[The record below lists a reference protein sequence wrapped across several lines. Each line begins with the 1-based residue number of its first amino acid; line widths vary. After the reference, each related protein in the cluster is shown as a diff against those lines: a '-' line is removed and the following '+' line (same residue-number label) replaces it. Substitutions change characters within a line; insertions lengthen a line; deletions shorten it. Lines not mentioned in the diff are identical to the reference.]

1 MKRTTGHYVTTTTA
15 GEKVRAFVP
24 DPLPPKPSLKLD
36 AKINDVL
43 NLATIELGRLNVAA
57 NLIPNADLFIYG
69 FVRKEAVVTSQIEGY
84 EPTLSDLFSWEAR
97 SNRQEPGLD
106 LKEVCNYL
114 DALEYA
120 RAELANPRG
129 LPISLRLLKQTH
141 KRLMQG
147 VRGAAK
153 QPGHFRT
160 SQNWIGGTRP
170 GKAAFV
176 PPPPDK
182 LHDCLGSFEK
192 YIHQGNDLPKLVRMG
207 MVHVQFETI
216 HPFLDGN
223 GRLGRLLI
231 ALLLEQWG
239 LLSSP
244 LLYISVYFKRNRAE
258 YYERLAS
265 IRKDGDWEGWTLFF
279 LNGVASMAR
288 EATVTAEE
296 LFKLVERDRLMLLE
310 APNSSVSGLRLLDS
324 LASHP
329 YITLSRAVQ
338 ILGTSKPTANKAMSL
353 LTEIGILKE
362 VDSEKRPRTLVYQEY
377 IDLLKEDTEGIVEA

>member
-1 MKRTTGHYVTTTTA
+1 MKRKTGHYVVTTTA
-15 GEKVRAFVP
+15 GETVKAFVP
-24 DPLPPKPSLKLD
+24 DSLPPKPSLKLD
-36 AKINDVL
+36 AKISYALDS
-43 NLATIELGRLNVAA
+43 ATLELGRLNVAA
-57 NLIPNADLFIYG
+57 NIVPNIDWFIYG

-84 EPTLSDLFSWEAR
+84 EPTLSDLFSWEAK
-97 SNRQEPGLD
+97 SDRQEPGLD

-160 SQNWIGGTRP
+160 SQNWIGGARP
-170 GKAAFV
+170 GNATFV

-182 LHDCLGSFEK
+182 LTDCLDSLEK
-192 YIHQGNDLPKLVRMG
+192 YIHMGNDLPKLVRIG
-207 MVHVQFETI
+207 LVHVQFETI

-258 YYERLAS
+258 YYDRLAS

-279 LNGVASMAR
+279 LEGVASMGR

-296 LFKLVERDRLMLLE
+296 LFKLLERDRLTLLG
-310 APNSSVSGLRLLDS
+310 ATNSSVSGLRLLEQ

-329 YITLSRAVQ
+329 YMTLSRAVQ
-338 ILGTSKPTANKAMSL
+338 VLGTSKPTATKAMSL
-353 LTEIGILKE
+353 LAENGILRE
-362 VDSEKRPRTLVYQEY
+362 IDTEKRPRTFVYQEY
-377 IDLLKEDTEGIVEA
+377 IDLLKEDTERI

>member
-1 MKRTTGHYVTTTTA
+1 MKRKTGHYVITTTA
-15 GEKVRAFVP
+15 GEKVKAFVP
-24 DPLPPKPSLKLD
+24 DSLPPKPSIKLD
-36 AKINDVL
+36 AKISDAL
-43 NLATIELGRLNVAA
+43 DRATLELGRLNVAA
-57 NLIPNADLFIYG
+57 NMVPNAEWFIYG

-84 EPTLSDLFSWEAR
+84 EPTLSDLFSWEAK

-153 QPGHFRT
+153 QPGRFRT

-170 GKAAFV
+170 GNAAFV

-182 LHDCLGSFEK
+182 LTDCLDSLEK
-192 YIHQGNDLPKLVRMG
+192 YIHKGNDPPKLVRIG
-207 MVHVQFETI
+207 LVHVQFETI

-258 YYERLAS
+258 YYDRLAS

-279 LNGVASMAR
+279 LEGVASMGR

-296 LFKLVERDRLMLLE
+296 LFKLLERDRLTLLG
-310 APNSSVSGLRLLDS
+310 ATNSSVSGLRLLDQ

-329 YITLSRAVQ
+329 YMTLSRAVQ
-338 ILGTSKPTANKAMSL
+338 VLGTSKPTATKAMSL
-353 LTEIGILKE
+353 LAENGILRE
-362 VDSEKRPRTLVYQEY
+362 MDTEKRPRTFVYQEY
-377 IDLLKEDTEGIVEA
+377 IDLLKEDTEAI

>member
-1 MKRTTGHYVTTTTA
+1 MKRKTGHYVVTTTA
-15 GEKVRAFVP
+15 GETVKAFVP
-24 DPLPPKPSLKLD
+24 DSLPPKPSLKLD
-36 AKINDVL
+36 AKISDAL
-43 NLATIELGRLNVAA
+43 DSATLELGRLDVAA
-57 NLIPNADLFIYG
+57 NIVPNTDWFIYG

-84 EPTLSDLFSWEAR
+84 EPTLSDLLSWEAK
-97 SNRQEPGLD
+97 SDRQEPGLD

-160 SQNWIGGTRP
+160 SQNWIGGARP
-170 GKAAFV
+170 GNAAFV

-182 LHDCLGSFEK
+182 LTDCLDSLEK
-192 YIHQGNDLPKLVRMG
+192 YIHKGNDLPQLVRIG
-207 MVHVQFETI
+207 LVHVQFETI

-231 ALLLEQWG
+231 ALLLEQWR

-258 YYERLAS
+258 YYDRLAS

-279 LNGVASMAR
+279 LEGVASMGR

-296 LFKLVERDRLMLLE
+296 LFKLLERDRLTLLG
-310 APNSSVSGLRLLDS
+310 ATNSSVSGLRLLDQ

-329 YITLSRAVQ
+329 YMTLSRAVQ
-338 ILGTSKPTANKAMSL
+338 VLGTSKPTATKAMSL
-353 LTEIGILKE
+353 LAENGILRE
-362 VDSEKRPRTLVYQEY
+362 MDTEKRPRTFVYQEY
-377 IDLLKEDTEGIVEA
+377 IDLLKEDTERI

>member
-1 MKRTTGHYVTTTTA
+1 MKRKTGHYVITTTT
-15 GEKVRAFVP
+15 GEKVKAFVP
-24 DPLPPKPSLKLD
+24 DSLPPKPSLKLD
-36 AKINDVL
+36 AKISDAL
-43 NLATIELGRLNVAA
+43 DRATLELGRLDVAA
-57 NLIPNADLFIYG
+57 NIVPNTDWFIYG

-84 EPTLSDLFSWEAR
+84 EPTLSDLLSWEAK
-97 SNRQEPGLD
+97 SDRQEPGLD

-160 SQNWIGGTRP
+160 SQNWIGGARP
-170 GKAAFV
+170 GNAAFV

-182 LHDCLGSFEK
+182 LTDCLDSLEK
-192 YIHQGNDLPKLVRMG
+192 YIHKGNDLPQLVRIG
-207 MVHVQFETI
+207 LVHVQFETI

-231 ALLLEQWG
+231 ALLLEQWR

-244 LLYISVYFKRNRAE
+244 LLYISVYFKRNREE
-258 YYERLAS
+258 YYDRLAS

-279 LNGVASMAR
+279 LEGVASMGR

-296 LFKLVERDRLMLLE
+296 LFKLLERDRLTLLG
-310 APNSSVSGLRLLDS
+310 ATNSSVSGLRLLDQ

-329 YITLSRAVQ
+329 YMTLSRAVQ
-338 ILGTSKPTANKAMSL
+338 VLGTSKPTATKAMSL
-353 LTEIGILKE
+353 LAENGILRE
-362 VDSEKRPRTLVYQEY
+362 IDTEKRPRTFVYQEY
-377 IDLLKEDTEGIVEA
+377 IDLLKEDTERI

>member
-1 MKRTTGHYVTTTTA
+1 MKRKTGHYVVTTTA
-15 GEKVRAFVP
+15 GEKVKAFVP
-24 DPLPPKPSLKLD
+24 DSLPPKPSLKLD
-36 AKINDVL
+36 AKISDAL
-43 NLATIELGRLNVAA
+43 DRATLELGRLDVAA
-57 NLIPNADLFIYG
+57 NIVPNTDWFIYG

-84 EPTLSDLFSWEAR
+84 EPTLSDLFSWEAK
-97 SNRQEPGLD
+97 SDRQEPGLD

-160 SQNWIGGTRP
+160 SQNWIGGARP
-170 GKAAFV
+170 GNAAFV

-182 LHDCLGSFEK
+182 LTDCLDSLEK
-192 YIHQGNDLPKLVRMG
+192 YIHKGNDLPQLVRIG
-207 MVHVQFETI
+207 LVHVQFETI

-231 ALLLEQWG
+231 ALLLEQWR

-244 LLYISVYFKRNRAE
+244 LLYISVYFKRNREE
-258 YYERLAS
+258 YYDRLAS

-279 LNGVASMAR
+279 LEGVASMGR

-296 LFKLVERDRLMLLE
+296 LFKLLERDRLTLLG
-310 APNSSVSGLRLLDS
+310 ATNSSVSGLRLLDQ

-329 YITLSRAVQ
+329 YVTLSRAVQ
-338 ILGTSKPTANKAMSL
+338 VLGTSKPTATKAMSL
-353 LTEIGILKE
+353 LAENGILRE
-362 VDSEKRPRTLVYQEY
+362 MDTEKRPRTFVYQEY
-377 IDLLKEDTEGIVEA
+377 IDLLKEDTERI

>member
-1 MKRTTGHYVTTTTA
+1 MKRKTGHYVVTTTA
-15 GEKVRAFVP
+15 GETVKAFVP
-24 DPLPPKPSLKLD
+24 DSLPPKPSLKLD
-36 AKINDVL
+36 AKISDAL
-43 NLATIELGRLNVAA
+43 DSATLELGRLDVAA
-57 NLIPNADLFIYG
+57 NIVPNTDWFIYG

-84 EPTLSDLFSWEAR
+84 EPTLSDLLSWEAK
-97 SNRQEPGLD
+97 SDRQEPGLD

-160 SQNWIGGTRP
+160 SQNWIGGARP
-170 GKAAFV
+170 GNAAFV

-182 LHDCLGSFEK
+182 LTDCLDSLEK
-192 YIHQGNDLPKLVRMG
+192 YIHKGNDLPQLVRIG
-207 MVHVQFETI
+207 LVHVQFETI

-231 ALLLEQWG
+231 ALLLEQWR

-244 LLYISVYFKRNRAE
+244 LLYISVYFKRNREE
-258 YYERLAS
+258 YYDRLAS

-279 LNGVASMAR
+279 LEGVASMGR

-296 LFKLVERDRLMLLE
+296 LFKLLERDRLTLLG
-310 APNSSVSGLRLLDS
+310 ATNSSVSGLRLLDQ

-329 YITLSRAVQ
+329 YMTLSRAVQ
-338 ILGTSKPTANKAMSL
+338 VLGTSKPTATKAMSL
-353 LTEIGILKE
+353 LAENGILRE
-362 VDSEKRPRTLVYQEY
+362 MDTEKRPRTFVYQEY
-377 IDLLKEDTEGIVEA
+377 IDLLKEDTERI

>member
-1 MKRTTGHYVTTTTA
+1 MKRKTGHYVVTTTA
-15 GEKVRAFVP
+15 GEKVKAFVP
-24 DPLPPKPSLKLD
+24 DSLPPKPSLKLD
-36 AKINDVL
+36 AKISDAL
-43 NLATIELGRLNVAA
+43 DRATLELGRLDVAA
-57 NLIPNADLFIYG
+57 NIVPNTDWFIYG

-84 EPTLSDLFSWEAR
+84 EPTLSDLLSWEAK
-97 SNRQEPGLD
+97 SDRQEPGLD

-160 SQNWIGGTRP
+160 SQNWIGGARP
-170 GKAAFV
+170 GNAAFV

-182 LHDCLGSFEK
+182 LTDCLDSLEK
-192 YIHQGNDLPKLVRMG
+192 YIHKGNDLPQLVRIG
-207 MVHVQFETI
+207 LVHVQFETI

-231 ALLLEQWG
+231 ALLLEQWR

-244 LLYISVYFKRNRAE
+244 LLYISVYFKRNREE
-258 YYERLAS
+258 YYDRLAS

-279 LNGVASMAR
+279 LEGVASMGR

-296 LFKLVERDRLMLLE
+296 LFKLLERDRLTLLGVT
-310 APNSSVSGLRLLDS
+310 NSSVSGLRLLDQ

-329 YITLSRAVQ
+329 YVTLSRAVQ
-338 ILGTSKPTANKAMSL
+338 VLGTSKPTATKAMSL
-353 LTEIGILKE
+353 LAENGILRE
-362 VDSEKRPRTLVYQEY
+362 MDTEKRPRTFVYQEY
-377 IDLLKEDTEGIVEA
+377 IDLLKEDTERI

>member
-1 MKRTTGHYVTTTTA
+1 MKRKTGHYVVTTTA
-15 GEKVRAFVP
+15 GETVKAFVP
-24 DPLPPKPSLKLD
+24 DSLPPKPSLKLD
-36 AKINDVL
+36 AKISDAL
-43 NLATIELGRLNVAA
+43 DSATLELGRLDVAA
-57 NLIPNADLFIYG
+57 NIVPNTDWFIYG

-84 EPTLSDLFSWEAR
+84 EPTLSDLLSWEAK
-97 SNRQEPGLD
+97 SDRQEPGLD

-160 SQNWIGGTRP
+160 SQNWIGGARP
-170 GKAAFV
+170 GNAAFV

-182 LHDCLGSFEK
+182 LTDCLDSLEK
-192 YIHQGNDLPKLVRMG
+192 YIHKGNDLPKLVRIG
-207 MVHVQFETI
+207 LVHVQFETI

-231 ALLLEQWG
+231 ALLLEQWR

-244 LLYISVYFKRNRAE
+244 LLYISVYFKRNREE
-258 YYERLAS
+258 YYDRLAS

-279 LNGVASMAR
+279 LEGVASMGR

-296 LFKLVERDRLMLLE
+296 LFKLLERDRLTLLG
-310 APNSSVSGLRLLDS
+310 ATNSSVSGLRLLDQ

-329 YITLSRAVQ
+329 YMTLSRAVQ
-338 ILGTSKPTANKAMSL
+338 VLGTSKPTATKAMSL
-353 LTEIGILKE
+353 LAENGILRE
-362 VDSEKRPRTLVYQEY
+362 MDTEKRPRTFVYQEY
-377 IDLLKEDTEGIVEA
+377 IDLLKEDTERI

>member
-1 MKRTTGHYVTTTTA
+1 LKRKTGHYVITTTA
-15 GEKVRAFVP
+15 GEKVKAFVP
-24 DPLPPKPSLKLD
+24 DSLPPKPSIKLD
-36 AKINDVL
+36 AKISDAL
-43 NLATIELGRLNVAA
+43 DRATLELGRLNVAA
-57 NLIPNADLFIYG
+57 NMVPNAEWFIYG

-84 EPTLSDLFSWEAR
+84 EPTLSDLFSWEAK
-97 SNRQEPGLD
+97 SDRQEPGLD

-153 QPGHFRT
+153 QPGRFRT

-170 GKAAFV
+170 GNAAFV
-176 PPPPDK
+176 PPPPNK
-182 LHDCLGSFEK
+182 LTDCLDALEK
-192 YIHQGNDLPKLVRMG
+192 YIHKGNDLPKLVRIG
-207 MVHVQFETI
+207 FVHVQFETI

-258 YYERLAS
+258 YYDRLAS

-279 LNGVASMAR
+279 LEGVASMGR

-296 LFKLVERDRLMLLE
+296 LFKLLERDRLTLLG
-310 APNSSVSGLRLLDS
+310 ATNSSVSGLRLLEQ

-329 YITLSRAVQ
+329 YMTLSRAVQ
-338 ILGTSKPTANKAMSL
+338 LLGTSKPTATKAISL
-353 LTEIGILKE
+353 LAENGILQE
-362 VDSEKRPRTLVYQEY
+362 MATEKRPRTFVYQEY
-377 IDLLKEDTEGIVEA
+377 IDLLKEDTEAT

>member
-1 MKRTTGHYVTTTTA
+1 MKRKTGHYVITTTT
-15 GEKVRAFVP
+15 GEKVKAFVP
-24 DPLPPKPSLKLD
+24 DSLPPKPSLKLD
-36 AKINDVL
+36 AKISDAL
-43 NLATIELGRLNVAA
+43 DRATLELGRLDVAA
-57 NLIPNADLFIYG
+57 NIVPNTDWFIYG

-84 EPTLSDLFSWEAR
+84 EPTLSDLLSWEAK
-97 SNRQEPGLD
+97 SDRQEPGLD

-160 SQNWIGGTRP
+160 SQNWIGGARP
-170 GKAAFV
+170 GNAAFV

-182 LHDCLGSFEK
+182 LTDCLDSLEK
-192 YIHQGNDLPKLVRMG
+192 YIHKGNDLPQLVRIG
-207 MVHVQFETI
+207 LVHVQFETI

-231 ALLLEQWG
+231 ALLLEQWR

-244 LLYISVYFKRNRAE
+244 LLYISVYFKRNREE
-258 YYERLAS
+258 YYDRLAS

-279 LNGVASMAR
+279 LEGVASMGR

-296 LFKLVERDRLMLLE
+296 LFKLLERDRLTLLG
-310 APNSSVSGLRLLDS
+310 ATNSSVSGLRLLDQ

-329 YITLSRAVQ
+329 YMTLSRAVQ
-338 ILGTSKPTANKAMSL
+338 VLGTSKPTATKAMSL
-353 LTEIGILKE
+353 LAENGILRE
-362 VDSEKRPRTLVYQEY
+362 MDTEKRPRTFVYQEY
-377 IDLLKEDTEGIVEA
+377 IDLLKEDTERI

>member
-1 MKRTTGHYVTTTTA
+1 MKRKTGHYVITTTT
-15 GEKVRAFVP
+15 GEKVKAFVP
-24 DPLPPKPSLKLD
+24 DSLPPKPSIKLD
-36 AKINDVL
+36 AKISDAL
-43 NLATIELGRLNVAA
+43 DRATLELGRLNVAS
-57 NLIPNADLFIYG
+57 NMVPNTDWFIYG

-84 EPTLSDLFSWEAR
+84 EPTLGDLISWEAK
-97 SNRQEPGLD
+97 SGRQEPGLD

-120 RAELANPRG
+120 RAELAIPRG
-129 LPISLRLLKQTH
+129 LPISLLLLKQTH
-141 KRLMQG
+141 KRLMQC

-153 QPGHFRT
+153 QPGNFRT
-160 SQNWIGGTRP
+160 SQNWIGGARSGNAT
-170 GKAAFV
+170 FV

-182 LHDCLGSFEK
+182 LTDCLDSLEK
-192 YIHQGNDLPKLVRMG
+192 YIHKGNDLPKLVRIG
-207 MVHVQFETI
+207 LVHVQFETI

-258 YYERLAS
+258 YYDRLAS

-279 LNGVASMAR
+279 LEGVASMGR
-288 EATVTAEE
+288 EATVTAGE
-296 LFKLVERDRLMLLE
+296 LFKLLERDRLTLLG
-310 APNSSVSGLRLLDS
+310 ATNSSVSGLRLLEQ

-329 YITLSRAVQ
+329 YMTLSRAVQ
-338 ILGTSKPTANKAMSL
+338 LLGTSKPTATKAMSL
-353 LTEIGILKE
+353 LADNEILREI
-362 VDSEKRPRTLVYQEY
+362 DTEKRPRTFVYQEY
-377 IDLLKEDTEGIVEA
+377 IDLLKEDTEGI

>member
-1 MKRTTGHYVTTTTA
+1 MKRKTGHYIITTTA
-15 GEKVRAFVP
+15 GEKVKAFVP
-24 DPLPPKPSLKLD
+24 DSLPPKPSLKLD
-36 AKINDVL
+36 AKISDAL
-43 NLATIELGRLNVAA
+43 DRATLELGRLNVAA
-57 NLIPNADLFIYG
+57 SMVPNIDWFIYG

-84 EPTLSDLFSWEAR
+84 EPTLSDLFSWEAKAD
-97 SNRQEPGLD
+97 RQEPGLD

-176 PPPPDK
+176 PPPPDM
-182 LHDCLGSFEK
+182 LTDCLDALEK
-192 YIHQGNDLPKLVRMG
+192 YIHRGNDVPELVRVG
-207 MVHVQFETI
+207 LVHVQFETI

-231 ALLLEQWG
+231 ALLLEHWG

-244 LLYISVYFKRNRAE
+244 LLYISVYFKRNREE
-258 YYERLAS
+258 YYHRLAS

-279 LNGVASMAR
+279 LEGVASMGR
-288 EATVTAEE
+288 EATDTAEG
-296 LFKLVERDRLMLLE
+296 LFKLLESDRLTLLGTT
-310 APNSSVSGLRLLDS
+310 NSSVSGLRLLDQ

-329 YITLSRAVQ
+329 YMTLSRAVQ
-338 ILGTSKPTANKAMSL
+338 VLGTSKPTATKAISL
-353 LTEIGILKE
+353 LAENGILRE
-362 VDSEKRPRTLVYQEY
+362 LNTEKRPRTFVYQEY
-377 IDLLKEDTEGIVEA
+377 IDLLKEDTEGI

>member
-1 MKRTTGHYVTTTTA
+1 MKRKTGHYVITTTA
-15 GEKVRAFVP
+15 GETVKAFVP
-24 DPLPPKPSLKLD
+24 DSLPPKPSLKLD
-36 AKINDVL
+36 AKISYALDS
-43 NLATIELGRLNVAA
+43 ATLELGRLNVAA
-57 NLIPNADLFIYG
+57 NIVPNIDWFIYG

-84 EPTLSDLFSWEAR
+84 EPTLSDLFSWEAK
-97 SNRQEPGLD
+97 SDRQEPGLD

-160 SQNWIGGTRP
+160 SQNWIGGARP
-170 GKAAFV
+170 GNAAFV

-182 LHDCLGSFEK
+182 LTDCLDSLEK
-192 YIHQGNDLPKLVRMG
+192 YIHKGNDLPQLVRIG
-207 MVHVQFETI
+207 LVHVQFETI

-231 ALLLEQWG
+231 ALLLEQWR

-258 YYERLAS
+258 YYDRLAS

-279 LNGVASMAR
+279 LEGVASMGR

-296 LFKLVERDRLMLLE
+296 LFKLLERDRLTLLG
-310 APNSSVSGLRLLDS
+310 ATNSSVSGLRLLDQ

-329 YITLSRAVQ
+329 YMTLSRAVQ
-338 ILGTSKPTANKAMSL
+338 VLGTSKPTATKAMSL
-353 LTEIGILKE
+353 LAENGILRE
-362 VDSEKRPRTLVYQEY
+362 MDTEKRPRTFVYQEY
-377 IDLLKEDTEGIVEA
+377 IDLLKEDTERI

>member
-15 GEKVRAFVP
+15 GEKVNAFVP
-24 DPLPPKPSLKLD
+24 EALPPKPSLRLD
-36 AKINDVL
+36 AKTSDAL
-43 NLATIELGRLNVAA
+43 ERATLELGRLNVAA
-57 NLIPNADLFIYG
+57 SMVPNADWFIYG

-84 EPTLSDLFSWEAR
+84 EPTLSDLLSWEAKAD
-97 SNRQEPGLD
+97 RQEPGLD
-106 LKEVCNYL
+106 LREVCNYL

-120 RAELANPRG
+120 RAELDNPKG
-129 LPISLRLLKQTH
+129 LPLSLRLLKQTH

-153 QPGHFRT
+153 QPGRFRA

-170 GKAAFV
+170 GNAAFV
-176 PPPPDK
+176 PPPPDNVPE
-182 LHDCLGSFEK
+182 CLDSLEK
-192 YIHQGNDLPKLVRMG
+192 YIHHGNDLPKLVRIG
-207 MVHVQFETI
+207 LVHVQFEAV

-244 LLYISVYFKRNRAE
+244 LLYISVYFKRNRTE

-265 IRKDGDWEGWTLFF
+265 VRKMGDWEGWTLFF
-279 LNGVASMAR
+279 LEGVAEMGR

-296 LFKLVERDRLMLLE
+296 LFKLLARDRLTLLD
-310 APNSSVSGLRLLDS
+310 ARNSSVSSLRLLDQ
-324 LASHP
+324 LTSHP
-329 YITLSRAVQ
+329 YMSLSRAVEV
-338 ILGTSKPTANKAMSL
+338 LGTSKPTATKAISRL
-353 LTEIGILKE
+353 VENGILRE
-362 VDSEKRPRTLVYQEY
+362 VETVKRPRTFVYQEY
-377 IDLLKEDTEGIVEA
+377 LDLLKEDTEGT

>member
-1 MKRTTGHYVTTTTA
+1 MKRKTGHYAITTTA
-15 GEKVRAFVP
+15 GEKVKAFVP
-24 DPLPPKPSLKLD
+24 DSLPPKPSIKLD
-36 AKINDVL
+36 AKISDAL
-43 NLATIELGRLNVAA
+43 DRATLELGRLNVAA
-57 NLIPNADLFIYG
+57 NMVPNAEWFIYG

-84 EPTLSDLFSWEAR
+84 EPTLSDLFSWEAK
-97 SNRQEPGLD
+97 SDRQEPGLD

-153 QPGHFRT
+153 QPGRFRT

-170 GKAAFV
+170 GNAAFV

-182 LHDCLGSFEK
+182 LTDCLDALEK
-192 YIHQGNDLPKLVRMG
+192 YIHKGNDLPKLVRIG
-207 MVHVQFETI
+207 FVHVQFETI

-258 YYERLAS
+258 YYDRLAS

-279 LNGVASMAR
+279 LEGVASMGR

-296 LFKLVERDRLMLLE
+296 LFKLLERDRLTLLG
-310 APNSSVSGLRLLDS
+310 ATNSSVSGLRLLDQ

-329 YITLSRAVQ
+329 HITLSRAVQ
-338 ILGTSKPTANKAMSL
+338 LLGTSKPTATKAISL
-353 LTEIGILKE
+353 LAENGILQE
-362 VDSEKRPRTLVYQEY
+362 MATEKRPRTFVYQEY
-377 IDLLKEDTEGIVEA
+377 IDLLKEDTEAI